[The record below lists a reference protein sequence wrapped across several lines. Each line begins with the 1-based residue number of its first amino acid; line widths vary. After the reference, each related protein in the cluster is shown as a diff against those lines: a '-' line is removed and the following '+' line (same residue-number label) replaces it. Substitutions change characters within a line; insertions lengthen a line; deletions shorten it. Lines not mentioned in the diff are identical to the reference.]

1 MNWTRNARSALAGLH
16 PRQTDKH
23 IRSIQ
28 SNIVLALFS
37 HEVNKGDRKVS
48 DDTWRYIED
57 MRKAG
62 KL

>member
-37 HEVNKGDRKVS
+37 YEVNKGDRAVS
-48 DDTWRYIED
+48 AETWQYLEIR
-57 MRKAG
+57 RKEG
-62 KL
+62 KS